1 MKEDYLLAFDI
12 GSTGCKTCLYRL
24 TDTLSL
30 IDSALSEYCMISV
43 GSDGVEQNPE
53 DWWQAMCQTTAT
65 IMAGHEG
72 LILSGI
78 SFCAQM
84 QGLVLVDDNSIVPQ
98 FHHFPLLMHKNLANH
113 SPYQY
118 NWNYYLLMYYLKNYH

>member
-1 MKEDYLLAFDI
+1 MKENYLLAFDI

-30 IDSALSEYCMISV
+30 IDSALSEYRMISV

-53 DWWQAMCQTTAT
+53 DWWQAMSQTTAT
-65 IMAGHEG
+65 IMERHEG

-84 QGLVLVDDNSIVPQ
+84 QGLVLVDDK
-98 FHHFPLLMHKNLANH
+98 L
-113 SPYQY
+113 
-118 NWNYYLLMYYLKNYH
+118 